1 MLYCIKN
8 IEANPDN
15 YTIKI
20 TYTDNVVV
28 NAEFKDL
35 LNKGVMTALKNPE
48 VFKQVRVDSK
58 GRAIVWKEQDIDF
71 CADALRL
78 KFH

>member
-1 MLYCIKN
+1 MFYCIKT

-20 TYTDNVVV
+20 TYTDDVVV
-28 NAEFKDL
+28 NADFNDL
-35 LNKGVMTALKNPE
+35 LDKGVMPPLKNPE
-48 VFKQVRVDSK
+48 VFKQVSIDSK
-58 GRAIVWKEQDIDF
+58 GRAIVWKTQDIDF

>member
-1 MLYCIKN
+1 MFYCIKT

-15 YTIKI
+15 NTIKI
-20 TYTDNVVV
+20 TYTDDVVV
-28 NAEFKDL
+28 NADFNDL
-35 LNKGVMTALKNPE
+35 LDKGVMTPLKNPE
-48 VFKQVRVDSK
+48 VFKQVSIDSK
-58 GRAIVWKEQDIDF
+58 GRAIVWKTQDIDF

>member
-1 MLYCIKN
+1 MFFCIKT

-20 TYTDNVVV
+20 TYTDDVVV
-28 NAEFKDL
+28 NADFNDL
-35 LNKGVMTALKNPE
+35 LDKGVMTPLKNPE
-48 VFKQVRVDSK
+48 VFKQVSIDNK
-58 GRAIVWKEQDIDF
+58 GRAIVWKTQDIDF

>member
-1 MLYCIKN
+1 MFFCIKA
-8 IEANPDN
+8 IEAKPDN

-20 TYTDNVVV
+20 TYTDDVVV
-28 NAEFKDL
+28 NADFNDL
-35 LNKGVMTALKNPE
+35 LDKGVMTLLKNPE
-48 VFKQVRVDSK
+48 VFKQVSIDSK
-58 GRAIVWKEQDIDF
+58 GRAIVWKTQDIDF

>member
-1 MLYCIKN
+1 MFYYIKA
-8 IEANPDN
+8 IDANPDN

-28 NAEFKDL
+28 NADFKDL
-35 LNKGVMTALKNPE
+35 LNKGVMTVLKNPE
-48 VFKQVRVDSK
+48 VFKQASIDSK
-58 GRAIVWKEQDIDF
+58 GRAIAWKAQDIDF

-78 KFH
+78 KYH